1 MTNYVIRRI
10 LYMVPTMVFIS
21 FITFVI
27 INLPPGDFVTSY
39 AATLAQQGVSIDTPM
54 LDALR
59 HRYGLDQ
66 PFLVQYL
73 NWVWNIVR
81 HGDFGQSFGWNAPV
95 SQLIWG
101 RMGFTLLLSVST
113 LALVWAVALPM
124 GIYSAVRKYSIGDYL
139 ITLAGFIG
147 LAIPSFLLALV
158 LMYLS
163 FAWFGQSVGGLFS
176 PGYVNA
182 VWSWGRVA
190 DLSKHLWLP
199 MIVLGAAS
207 TTSLIRI
214 MRANLLDELH
224 KPYVTTARAKGL
236 SEWRLILKYPVRLAL
251 NPLISTIGWVLPEL
265 ISGSAIVS
273 IVLSLPTAGP
283 MLLDALNTDDMYLAG
298 TFILL
303 TSALTVLGTLISDLL
318 LAAIDPR
325 IRYE

>member
-1 MTNYVIRRI
+1 MTFYVIRRI
-10 LYMVPTMVFIS
+10 LYMIPTMLFIS
-21 FITFVI
+21 FVTFVI

-39 AATLAQQGVSIDTPM
+39 AATLAQQGVSIDNAM
-54 LDALR
+54 MDALR

-66 PFLVQYL
+66 SFFAQYL
-73 NWVWNIVR
+73 NWVWHIVR

-95 SQLIWG
+95 SKLIWS
-101 RMGFTLLLSVST
+101 RMGFTLLLSIST
-113 LALVWAVALPM
+113 LLLVWTVALPA
-124 GIYSAVRKYSIGDYL
+124 GIYSAVRKYSVGDYV
-139 ITLAGFIG
+139 ITFLGFIG

-176 PGYVNA
+176 PHYVNA
-182 VWSWGRVA
+182 PWSWGRVE
-190 DLSKHLWLP
+190 DLLKHLWLP

-251 NPLISTIGWVLPEL
+251 NPLVSTIGWTLPEL

-303 TSALTVLGTLISDLL
+303 TSGLTVLGTLISDLL

>member
-1 MTNYVIRRI
+1 MTFYVIRRI
-10 LYMVPTMVFIS
+10 LYMIPTMLFIS
-21 FITFVI
+21 FVTFVI

-39 AATLAQQGVSIDTPM
+39 AATLAQQGVSIDNAM
-54 LDALR
+54 MDALR

-66 PFLVQYL
+66 SFFAQYL
-73 NWVWNIVR
+73 NWVWRIVR

-95 SQLIWG
+95 SKLIWS
-101 RMGFTLLLSVST
+101 RMGFTLLLSIST
-113 LALVWAVALPM
+113 LLLVWAVALPA
-124 GIYSAVRKYSIGDYL
+124 GIYSAVRKYSAGDYV
-139 ITLAGFIG
+139 ITFLGFIG

-176 PGYVNA
+176 PHYVNA
-182 VWSWGRVA
+182 PWTRGRVE
-190 DLSKHLWLP
+190 DLLNHLWLP

-236 SEWRLILKYPVRLAL
+236 SEWRLILKYPVRIAL
-251 NPLISTIGWVLPEL
+251 NPLVSTIGWTLPEL

-303 TSALTVLGTLISDLL
+303 TSGLTVLGTLISDLL

>member
-1 MTNYVIRRI
+1 MTGYVIRRI
-10 LYMVPTMVFIS
+10 LYMIPTMLFIS

-39 AATLAQQGVSIDTPM
+39 AATLAQQGVSIDTAM
-54 LDALR
+54 LDTLR

-73 NWVWNIVR
+73 QWIWNILR
-81 HGDFGQSFGWNAPV
+81 HGDFGQSFGWSAPV
-95 SQLIWG
+95 SKLIWS
-101 RMGFTLLLSVST
+101 RMGFTLLLSVAT
-113 LALVWAVALPM
+113 LVLVWAVSLPM
-124 GIYSAVRKYSIGDYL
+124 GIYSAVRKYSFGDYL
-139 ITLAGFIG
+139 ITFLGFIG

-163 FAWFGQSVGGLFS
+163 FAWFGASVGGLFS
-176 PGYVNA
+176 PHFVNA
-182 VWSWGRVA
+182 PWSWARIV
-190 DLSKHLWLP
+190 DLLKHLWLP
-199 MIVLGAAS
+199 VIVLGAAS
-207 TTSLIRI
+207 TTALIRI

-236 SEWRLILKYPVRLAL
+236 SEWRLVLKYPVRLAL

-283 MLLDALNTDDMYLAG
+283 MLLEALNTDDMYLAG

-318 LAAIDPR
+318 LVAIDPR